1 MKVILKQDL
10 KDLGKAGTLVN
21 VSDGYAK
28 NYLIPRKLAV
38 VADAAALN
46 ELKTRAAANE
56 HRIAVERAT
65 AEENARLLDGKT
77 IHVGANAGANGKLFG
92 SVTSK
97 ELAEKINETFGV
109 SIDKKKITVDDIRA
123 FGTYS
128 FTVKLYSGVQASMYV
143 VVGD

>member
-38 VADAAALN
+38 AADAAAMN
-46 ELKTRAAANE
+46 ELKAKAASEA
-56 HRIAVERAT
+56 HRLAVEKAQ
-65 AEENARLLDGKT
+65 AEENAKILDGKT
-77 IHVGANAGANGKLFG
+77 IRVSAHAGANGKLFG
-92 SVTSK
+92 SITSK
-97 ELAEKINETFGV
+97 ELAEKINETYN
-109 SIDKKKITVDDIRA
+109 IEIEKKKITAEDIRA

-128 FTVKLYSGVQASMYV
+128 FTVKLHAGIQASMFV
-143 VVGD
+143 VV